1 MTITPAA
8 LTATIANQ
16 SIVYGNND
24 PAVGTITPVVTGLVS
39 TGPITTWNGSVAA
52 INDSALTSSVT
63 SLARV
68 AGESVGSYNVTAGV
82 FSAPS
87 GNYSAPTF
95 TGSPTLTITPAPTVS
110 VSIIGTPTKVY
121 GSSDPLPS
129 GASVGIAGAVN
140 AGVSDWNG
148 NVTLIND
155 TVPAKLAASVTG
167 LTRVAGENVGTYN
180 YTGGTVALSGGS
192 ATNYAGGNV
201 IVGGA
206 QLDITQASLTIAA
219 NDASRSFGVSN
230 PPFTASY
237 SGFAFGETPVV
248 LTGSINFATPATI
261 VSPVGVY
268 PIIPSG
274 QSSSNYAITYV
285 NGALSVLTPG
295 AGGGL
300 SVNVPVPTQAAALQ
314 TLGVKSYAELWS
326 DCVGGGK
333 ASSGG
338 GVAGGAQLSC
348 DAGGSRRTEIPQS
361 GGL

>member
-1 MTITPAA
+1 M
-8 LTATIANQ
+8 
-16 SIVYGNND
+16 
-24 PAVGTITPVVTGLVS
+24 
-39 TGPITTWNGSVAA
+39 
-52 INDSALTSSVT
+52 
-63 SLARV
+63 
-68 AGESVGSYNVTAGV
+68 
-82 FSAPS
+82 
-87 GNYSAPTF
+87 
-95 TGSPTLTITPAPTVS
+95 
-110 VSIIGTPTKVY
+110 
-121 GSSDPLPS
+121 
-129 GASVGIAGAVN
+129 
-140 AGVSDWNG
+140 
-148 NVTLIND
+148 
-155 TVPAKLAASVTG
+155 
-167 LTRVAGENVGTYN
+167 
-180 YTGGTVALSGGS
+180 
-192 ATNYAGGNV
+192 
-201 IVGGA
+201 
-206 QLDITQASLTIAA
+206 
-219 NDASRSFGVSN
+219 
-230 PPFTASY
+230 
-237 SGFAFGETPVV
+237 
-248 LTGSINFATPATI
+248 TGSINFATPATI